1 MSVLQRFEKR
11 LEGLVEGAFAKVFK
25 GVVHPVEILNAM
37 QREAEAHK
45 AILAGG
51 RTLVPNRY
59 VIDLSPYD
67 HSRLAP
73 YAAALAQELAQSQA
87 EFIGEQ
93 GVDGLRRRDRRDRAR
108 RGPGHRHVP
117 GHRRGLH
124 RRRRRPGVRAR
135 LRRRPA
141 GLPARTTRAVAT
153 AAPPGHGGP
162 ARNVRLVSGD
172 GRTYP
177 LSIGSTVIGRG
188 DQANLRLP
196 DVGISRRHARLDFDG
211 GQVVL
216 TDLGLDQRHHGQ
228 RPAGLRRRAQPGR
241 HDPARHDD
249 ADLPRGRLTR
259 LAGTRH
265 HRRPVRV
272 PRPAVDLRVHGGRRD
287 PSGPVRG
294 RPVRPA
300 GRRAPRGGRLDGAAV
315 EPAKVKRGR
324 AAHQLVVTAGAAG
337 RHPDHSRRGA
347 DHHRSGRGLHPGH
360 HRRLRLGAARPAGA
374 PDGQWFVEDLGS
386 TNGTYLDR
394 AKVTGPT
401 PVPLGVPIRIGRT
414 SLELRP

>member
-1 MSVLQRFEKR
+1 MSSGPEEEPVSVLQRFEKR

-93 GVDGLRRRDRRDRAR
+93 AWTVYGDVIVEIERGEGLDTGMFRVTAEVYTGGEVAPVSAPGYDA
-108 RGPGHRHVP
+108 GPP
-117 GHRRGLH
+117 GYPSYDQGGGYG
-124 RRRRRPGVRAR
+124 P
-135 LRRRPA
+135 
-141 GLPARTTRAVAT
+141 
-153 AAPPGHGGP
+153 PPGHGG

-177 LSIGSTVIGRG
+177 LQMGSTVIGRG

-216 TDLGLDQRHHGQ
+216 TDLG
-228 RPAGLRRRAQPGR
+228 
-241 HDPARHDD
+241 
-249 ADLPRGRLTR
+249 
-259 LAGTRH
+259 
-265 HRRPVRV
+265 
-272 PRPAVDLRVHGGRRD
+272 
-287 PSGPVRG
+287 
-294 RPVRPA
+294 
-300 GRRAPRGGRLDGAAV
+300 
-315 EPAKVKRGR
+315 
-324 AAHQLVVTAGAAG
+324 
-337 RHPDHSRRGA
+337 
-347 DHHRSGRGLHPGH
+347 
-360 HRRLRLGAARPAGA
+360 
-374 PDGQWFVEDLGS
+374 S
-386 TNGTYLDR
+386 TNGTMVNGQRVSAVALNPGDMIQ
-394 AKVTGPT
+394 
-401 PVPLGVPIRIGRT
+401 LGTTTLTFRVDG
-414 SLELRP
+414 

>member
-1 MSVLQRFEKR
+1 MSSGPEEEPVSVLQRFEKR

-93 GVDGLRRRDRRDRAR
+93 AWTVYGDVIVEIERGEGLDTGMFRVTAEVYTGGEVAPVSAPGYDA
-108 RGPGHRHVP
+108 GP
-117 GHRRGLH
+117 
-124 RRRRRPGVRAR
+124 
-135 LRRRPA
+135 PA
-141 GLPARTTRAVAT
+141 YPAYDQGGGYGP
-153 AAPPGHGGP
+153 PPGHGGG
-162 ARNVRLVSGD
+162 RNVRLVSGD

-177 LSIGSTVIGRG
+177 LQMGSTVIGRG

-216 TDLGLDQRHHGQ
+216 TDLG
-228 RPAGLRRRAQPGR
+228 
-241 HDPARHDD
+241 
-249 ADLPRGRLTR
+249 
-259 LAGTRH
+259 
-265 HRRPVRV
+265 
-272 PRPAVDLRVHGGRRD
+272 
-287 PSGPVRG
+287 
-294 RPVRPA
+294 
-300 GRRAPRGGRLDGAAV
+300 
-315 EPAKVKRGR
+315 
-324 AAHQLVVTAGAAG
+324 
-337 RHPDHSRRGA
+337 
-347 DHHRSGRGLHPGH
+347 
-360 HRRLRLGAARPAGA
+360 
-374 PDGQWFVEDLGS
+374 S
-386 TNGTYLDR
+386 TNGTMVNGQRVSAVALNPGDMIQ
-394 AKVTGPT
+394 
-401 PVPLGVPIRIGRT
+401 LGTTTLTFRVDG
-414 SLELRP
+414 

>member
-1 MSVLQRFEKR
+1 VSVLQRFEKR

-93 GVDGLRRRDRRDRAR
+93 GWTVYGDVIVEIERGEGLDTGMFRVTAEVYTGGHEPAPAPSAYDP
-108 RGPGHRHVP
+108 GPGYAPYGQQP
-117 GHRRGLH
+117 GGY
-124 RRRRRPGVRAR
+124 P
-135 LRRRPA
+135 PA
-141 GLPARTTRAVAT
+141 GAPAG
-153 AAPPGHGGP
+153 APGG
-162 ARNVRLVSGD
+162 RNARLVSND

-177 LSIGSTVIGRG
+177 LSVGSTVIGRG

-216 TDLGLDQRHHGQ
+216 TDLG
-228 RPAGLRRRAQPGR
+228 
-241 HDPARHDD
+241 
-249 ADLPRGRLTR
+249 
-259 LAGTRH
+259 
-265 HRRPVRV
+265 
-272 PRPAVDLRVHGGRRD
+272 
-287 PSGPVRG
+287 
-294 RPVRPA
+294 
-300 GRRAPRGGRLDGAAV
+300 
-315 EPAKVKRGR
+315 
-324 AAHQLVVTAGAAG
+324 
-337 RHPDHSRRGA
+337 
-347 DHHRSGRGLHPGH
+347 
-360 HRRLRLGAARPAGA
+360 
-374 PDGQWFVEDLGS
+374 S
-386 TNGTYLDR
+386 TNGTQVNGQ
-394 AKVTGPT
+394 KVAAVALNPGDM
-401 PVPLGVPIRIGRT
+401 IQIGTTTLTFRVDG
-414 SLELRP
+414 

>member
-93 GVDGLRRRDRRDRAR
+93 GWTVYGDVIVEIERGEGLDTGMFRVTAEVYTGGSEPAPAPAPYDP
-108 RGPGHRHVP
+108 GPGYQP
-117 GHRRGLH
+117 YGGQQM
-124 RRRRRPGVRAR
+124 G
-135 LRRRPA
+135 
-141 GLPARTTRAVAT
+141 GYGQ
-153 AAPPGHGGP
+153 PPMGGGGP
-162 ARNVRLVSGD
+162 GRNARLVSND

-177 LSIGSTVIGRG
+177 LSVGSTVIGRG

-216 TDLGLDQRHHGQ
+216 TDLG
-228 RPAGLRRRAQPGR
+228 
-241 HDPARHDD
+241 
-249 ADLPRGRLTR
+249 
-259 LAGTRH
+259 
-265 HRRPVRV
+265 
-272 PRPAVDLRVHGGRRD
+272 
-287 PSGPVRG
+287 
-294 RPVRPA
+294 
-300 GRRAPRGGRLDGAAV
+300 
-315 EPAKVKRGR
+315 
-324 AAHQLVVTAGAAG
+324 
-337 RHPDHSRRGA
+337 
-347 DHHRSGRGLHPGH
+347 
-360 HRRLRLGAARPAGA
+360 
-374 PDGQWFVEDLGS
+374 S
-386 TNGTYLDR
+386 TNGTSVNGQRVSAVALNPGDM
-394 AKVTGPT
+394 
-401 PVPLGVPIRIGRT
+401 IQIGTTTLTFRVDG
-414 SLELRP
+414 

>member
-1 MSVLQRFEKR
+1 MSSGPEEEPVSVLQRFEKR

-93 GVDGLRRRDRRDRAR
+93 AWTVYGDVIVEIERGEGLDTGMFRVTAEVYTGGEVAPVSAPGYDSGQPAYPAYDQGGGY
-108 RGPGHRHVP
+108 GP
-117 GHRRGLH
+117 
-124 RRRRRPGVRAR
+124 
-135 LRRRPA
+135 
-141 GLPARTTRAVAT
+141 
-153 AAPPGHGGP
+153 PPGHGGG
-162 ARNVRLVSGD
+162 RNVRLVSGD

-177 LSIGSTVIGRG
+177 LQMGSTVIGRG

-216 TDLGLDQRHHGQ
+216 TDLG
-228 RPAGLRRRAQPGR
+228 
-241 HDPARHDD
+241 
-249 ADLPRGRLTR
+249 
-259 LAGTRH
+259 
-265 HRRPVRV
+265 
-272 PRPAVDLRVHGGRRD
+272 
-287 PSGPVRG
+287 
-294 RPVRPA
+294 
-300 GRRAPRGGRLDGAAV
+300 
-315 EPAKVKRGR
+315 
-324 AAHQLVVTAGAAG
+324 
-337 RHPDHSRRGA
+337 
-347 DHHRSGRGLHPGH
+347 
-360 HRRLRLGAARPAGA
+360 
-374 PDGQWFVEDLGS
+374 S
-386 TNGTYLDR
+386 TNGTMVNGQRVSAVALNPGDMIQ
-394 AKVTGPT
+394 
-401 PVPLGVPIRIGRT
+401 LGTTTLTFRVDG
-414 SLELRP
+414 

>member
-93 GVDGLRRRDRRDRAR
+93 AWTVYGDVIVEIERGDGLDTGMFRVTAEVYT
-108 RGPGHRHVP
+108 GGE
-117 GHRRGLH
+117 
-124 RRRRRPGVRAR
+124 
-135 LRRRPA
+135 PA
-141 GLPARTTRAVAT
+141 GYDQ
-153 AAPPGHGGP
+153 PPPQQQFPDYPQQGGGFVQP
-162 ARNVRLVSGD
+162 SGRNVRLVAGD

-177 LSIGSTVIGRG
+177 LAIGSTVIGRG

-216 TDLGLDQRHHGQ
+216 TDLG
-228 RPAGLRRRAQPGR
+228 
-241 HDPARHDD
+241 
-249 ADLPRGRLTR
+249 
-259 LAGTRH
+259 
-265 HRRPVRV
+265 
-272 PRPAVDLRVHGGRRD
+272 
-287 PSGPVRG
+287 
-294 RPVRPA
+294 
-300 GRRAPRGGRLDGAAV
+300 
-315 EPAKVKRGR
+315 
-324 AAHQLVVTAGAAG
+324 
-337 RHPDHSRRGA
+337 
-347 DHHRSGRGLHPGH
+347 
-360 HRRLRLGAARPAGA
+360 
-374 PDGQWFVEDLGS
+374 S
-386 TNGTYLDR
+386 TNGTMVNGQRVSAVALNPGDM
-394 AKVTGPT
+394 
-401 PVPLGVPIRIGRT
+401 IQIGTTTLTFRVDG
-414 SLELRP
+414 

>member
-1 MSVLQRFEKR
+1 MSSGPEEEPVSVLQRFEKR

-93 GVDGLRRRDRRDRAR
+93 AWTVYGDVIVEIERGEGLDTGMFRVTAEVYTGGEVAPVSAPGYDA
-108 RGPGHRHVP
+108 GPP
-117 GHRRGLH
+117 GY
-124 RRRRRPGVRAR
+124 
-135 LRRRPA
+135 PA
-141 GLPARTTRAVAT
+141 YEQGGGYGP
-153 AAPPGHGGP
+153 PPGHGGG
-162 ARNVRLVSGD
+162 RNIRLVSGD

-177 LSIGSTVIGRG
+177 LQMGSTVIGRG

-216 TDLGLDQRHHGQ
+216 TDLG
-228 RPAGLRRRAQPGR
+228 
-241 HDPARHDD
+241 
-249 ADLPRGRLTR
+249 
-259 LAGTRH
+259 
-265 HRRPVRV
+265 
-272 PRPAVDLRVHGGRRD
+272 
-287 PSGPVRG
+287 
-294 RPVRPA
+294 
-300 GRRAPRGGRLDGAAV
+300 
-315 EPAKVKRGR
+315 
-324 AAHQLVVTAGAAG
+324 
-337 RHPDHSRRGA
+337 
-347 DHHRSGRGLHPGH
+347 
-360 HRRLRLGAARPAGA
+360 
-374 PDGQWFVEDLGS
+374 S
-386 TNGTYLDR
+386 TNGTMVNGQRVSAVALNPGDMIQ
-394 AKVTGPT
+394 
-401 PVPLGVPIRIGRT
+401 LGTTTLTFRVDG
-414 SLELRP
+414 